1 MSRVAVIGSGSWGTA
16 LALVAARASHEVRL
30 WSHSRD
36 VALSLER
43 DRENTVYLPGFP
55 LPSNIESGDDLAHVV
70 SGAEFVVVVVPS
82 HVCRSVYSQLSQ
94 HLQPQMI
101 VVSATKGIE
110 ISTQMRIEQVALD
123 VLGDRFANRYVTLSG
138 PSFAQEVAR
147 DEPCAVVAASRDI
160 AIASAVQAALSSR
173 RFRVYTNTDV
183 TGVEIAGAIKNVLAI
198 ATGAVNGLGLGYNS
212 AAALVT
218 RGLAEMTRLVVKAGG
233 RMETTA
239 GLAGVGDLMLT
250 CFGNL
255 SRNRRVGFELGKGRH
270 LEEIV
275 NEMREVAE
283 GVKTAKAAHEL
294 SKKLAVEM
302 PVTTGV
308 YEMLYEGKSPRDLEI
323 ELMERPLKGE

>member
-1 MSRVAVIGSGSWGTA
+1 MRAVAVIGAGSWGTA
-16 LALVAARASHEVRL
+16 LSLVAARAGHDVRL

-36 VALSLER
+36 VALSLQQ
-43 DRENTVYLPGFP
+43 DRENRVYLPGFQ
-55 LPSNIESGDDLAHVV
+55 LPPNITASETLDEVV
-70 SGAEFVVVVVPS
+70 SDAEIVLVVVPS
-82 HVCRSVYSQLSQ
+82 HVCREVYSQLAP
-94 HLQPQMI
+94 HLSAESI

-110 ISTQMRIEQVALD
+110 ISTQMRIEEVAND
-123 VLGDRFANRYVTLSG
+123 VLGESLARRYVTLSG

-147 DEPCAVVAASRDI
+147 DEPCAVVAAARSIDV
-160 AIASAVQAALSSR
+160 AEKAQTALSSR

-183 TGVEIAGAIKNVLAI
+183 TGVEISGAIKNVMAI

-239 GLAGVGDLMLT
+239 GLAGVGDLVLT

-255 SRNRRVGFELGKGRH
+255 SRNRRVGFELGKGRS
-270 LEEIV
+270 LDEIV
-275 NEMREVAE
+275 SEMREVAE

-294 SKKLAVEM
+294 SRKLGVEM
-302 PVTTGV
+302 PITTGV
-308 YEMLYEGKSPRDLEI
+308 YQMLYEGKSPRDLEM